1 MCMQVAGHGRNYRL
15 VLIPSPI
22 LKDKGKQIY
31 IRWAIFHTH
40 YCCMQN
46 LTGSNI
52 AVGEKP
58 LGGCKK
64 RSVQRESVSRV
75 GFNEGQ
81 ERKQSE
87 RQGLESLRSARVIWM
102 IY

>member
-1 MCMQVAGHGRNYRL
+1 MCMQVAGHGQNYRL

-46 LTGSNI
+46 LAGSDI
-52 AVGEKP
+52 VEGGEQ
-58 LGGCKK
+58 LGECTK
-64 RSVQRESVSRV
+64 RVYKEKVSPGF

-81 ERKQSE
+81 E
-87 RQGLESLRSARVIWM
+87 
-102 IY
+102 